1 MKTKNPAGFT
11 IALDATEVNETI
23 VKFNVIKGTAK
34 INGTEY
40 AITGGN
46 GAVYSHIRGAT
57 LSTKP
62 FSQLRRKNF
71 RHTVKH
77 GKSKE

>member
-1 MKTKNPAGFT
+1 MKKNPAGFT
-11 IALDATEVNETI
+11 IVLEVTEVNETI
-23 VKFNVIKGTAK
+23 AKFNVIKGAPK

-46 GAVYSHIRGAT
+46 GAVYSHICGAT
-57 LSTKP
+57 LSTKLS
-62 FSQLRRKNF
+62 SQLRRKNF